1 MVKLR
6 RTTKDKGRT
15 IGRSSFVLRHK
26 VENPMNEKPG
36 MHVDHY
42 QDHFNP
48 IQLHEGVGTLVVG
61 FLALI
66 LLLAFLRQVKVNQR
80 LIKQVAALESRA

>member
-1 MVKLR
+1 
-6 RTTKDKGRT
+6 
-15 IGRSSFVLRHK
+15 
-26 VENPMNEKPG
+26 MNEKPG

-48 IQLHEGVGTLVVG
+48 IQIREAVGTLVVG

-80 LIKQVAALESRA
+80 LIKRLAALEARA